1 MEVMVSSKELLKP
14 LETVCNLPPLSPL
27 PRSVGLSRRLLKCV
41 GTFSEESDSLTAF
54 PLYLL
59 SLQIDFA
66 RAAPYLPASGS
77 ILIFVGLVCAAW
89 NWGFCYGFC
98 NAFGPFL
105 IAGEDGYW
113 FAASCA
119 SRLQHGLQSNVFD
132 WSRGRCLPGV

>member
-14 LETVCNLPPLSPL
+14 LETVCNILPLSL
-27 PRSVGLSRRLLKCV
+27 GVWSCRNAFLKCV